1 MAGLE
6 PEPWPGLDDTD
17 AELYY
22 DVGKMRSIADNLEV
36 ILSATQGPGGTKDGV
51 TGAVETLTRYFTL
64 GEEHIGRWQ
73 AASALAHS
81 VGSTGADPGGQVQ
94 LESRGQRLAGLY
106 QDYAECCQKLIKAI
120 RDSADS
126 YAKTNPVQE

>member
-1 MAGLE
+1 MAGLV

-22 DVGKMRSIADNLEV
+22 DVGKMRSVADDLEV
-36 ILSATQGPGGTKDGV
+36 ILAATQGPGGTKDGV
-51 TGAVETLTRYFTL
+51 TGSVETLTRYFDL
-64 GEEHIGRWQ
+64 GEQHIGRWP

-81 VGSTGADPGGQVQ
+81 VGSTGPDPGGLVSM
-94 LESRGQRLAGLY
+94 EGRGQRLASLY
-106 QDYAECCQKLIKAI
+106 QDYVECCQKLIKAI

-126 YAKTNPVQE
+126 YAKTNPGRE

>member
-22 DVGKMRSIADNLEV
+22 NVGRMRAIADDLE
-36 ILSATQGPGGTKDGV
+36 IALALTQGAGGNRDGV
-51 TGAVETLTRYFTL
+51 TGSVETLTRYFAL
-64 GEEHIGRWQ
+64 GEEHIGRWP

-81 VGSTGADPGGQVQ
+81 VGSTGADPGGLVSM
-94 LESRGQRLAGLY
+94 EGRGALLTALY
-106 QDYAECCQKLIKAI
+106 QDYVECCQKLVKAI

-126 YAKTNPVQE
+126 YAKTNPGRE

>member
-22 DVGKMRSIADNLEV
+22 NVGKMRAIADDLE
-36 ILSATQGPGGTKDGV
+36 IALAGTQGAGGNRDGV
-51 TGAVETLTRYFTL
+51 TGSVETLTRYFAL
-64 GEEHIGRWQ
+64 GEEHIGRWP

-81 VGSTGADPGGQVQ
+81 VGSTGADSGGQGSM
-94 LESRGQRLAGLY
+94 EGRGALLTALY
-106 QDYAECCQKLIKAI
+106 QDYVECCQKLVKAI

-126 YAKTNPVQE
+126 YAKTNPGRE